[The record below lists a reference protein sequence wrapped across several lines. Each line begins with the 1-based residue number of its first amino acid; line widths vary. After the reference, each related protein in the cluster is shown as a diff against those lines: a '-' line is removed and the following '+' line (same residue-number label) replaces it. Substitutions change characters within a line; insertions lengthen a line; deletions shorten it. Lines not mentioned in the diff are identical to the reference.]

1 MARIKPLKGPKM
13 KPAAKPVAS
22 PGSGARI
29 TCKAWRETKTS
40 GPRAPRDSTRVRSA
54 SRLSQIRAK
63 VSSMGLPPE
72 LSSAL
77 KAYFKEKRDVKKV
90 ILFGSRASSEESRR
104 SDVDLLIVIDHPRP
118 YLERLEEFRDLLL
131 RFPRFEWDLLV
142 WTEEELSVHGE
153 RPFMREILRKGRII
167 YERAEDP

>member
-1 MARIKPLKGPKM
+1 
-13 KPAAKPVAS
+13 
-22 PGSGARI
+22 
-29 TCKAWRETKTS
+29 
-40 GPRAPRDSTRVRSA
+40 
-54 SRLSQIRAK
+54 
-63 VSSMGLPPE
+63 MGLPPE

-142 WTEEELSVHGE
+142 WTEEELSAHGE
-153 RPFMREILRKGRII
+153 RPFMREILRGGRII